1 MAEHT
6 TAVRS
11 AAPAIVP
18 PPAEDRDWVV
28 IFSGTPWANGAHR
41 QHALARELTVDHRVL
56 FVDPAGH
63 LPRWRV
69 QIQQVADGLWQCA
82 GPALLPF
89 GRHLPPVNRVNRWL
103 AARVLRRWFRRQA
116 ASVRLLW
123 LDEDLAAPVAARL
136 DASAVVYDATDL
148 DWTFTRPWNRPHL
161 RRALRSAVGAADLVL
176 ASSAALPDRMPASDP
191 APVVLA
197 NGCDPDRF
205 SPDGPVAPWLLS
217 LRRPLIGYSGAVD
230 TRAFDADLVAT
241 VARAHPEWTFVLIGP
256 STRAGR
262 APLTGLSNVELVD
275 SVRFADVPG
284 ILRACDVT
292 IIPYRV
298 GGLIDYVHPKKCY
311 EYLALGKPV
320 VATPLPALRALG
332 DTIAL
337 ADDPASFAAALADA
351 LERADAPDAAARRRE
366 VATRNSWSAR
376 GVQLRSLLAGLPR

>member
-6 TAVRS
+6 TTLQPATAAVG
-11 AAPAIVP
+11 P
-18 PPAEDRDWVV
+18 PTDDRDWVV

-41 QHALARELTVDHRVL
+41 QHALARELTVDHAVL

-69 QIQQVADGLWQCA
+69 QVRQVADGLWQCA
-82 GPALLPF
+82 APALLPF

-103 AARVLRRWFRRQA
+103 AARVLRRWFQRRE

-136 DASAVVYDATDL
+136 GASAVVYDATDL
-148 DWTFTRPWNRPHL
+148 DWTFTRPWNRRHL
-161 RRALRSAVGAADLVL
+161 RSALRSAVGAADLVL
-176 ASSAALPDRMPASDP
+176 ASSTALPERMPASDP

-230 TRAFDADLVAT
+230 TRAFDADLVAA

-262 APLTGLSNVELVD
+262 APLAGLSNVVLVD
-275 SVRFADVPG
+275 AVRFADVPG

-337 ADDPASFAAALADA
+337 AADPPSFASALADA
-351 LERADAPDAAARRRE
+351 LNRGGAPDDAARRRE

>member
-1 MAEHT
+1 MAENT
-6 TAVRS
+6 TALRP
-11 AAPAIVP
+11 AAETVD
-18 PPAEDRDWVV
+18 PPADDRSWVV
-28 IFSGTPWANGAHR
+28 VFSGTPWANGAHR

-56 FVDPAGH
+56 FVDPSGH
-63 LPRWRV
+63 RPRWRV
-69 QIQQVADGLWQCA
+69 RIRQVADDLWQCA

-103 AARVLRRWFRRQA
+103 AARLLRRWFRRRSA
-116 ASVRLLW
+116 TVRLLW

-148 DWTFTRPWNRPHL
+148 DWTFTRPWNRRHL
-161 RRALRSAVGAADLVL
+161 RRALRTAVGAADLVL
-176 ASSAALPDRMPASDP
+176 ASSSALPERMPACDP

-205 SPDGPVAPWLLS
+205 APDGPVAPWLLG

-230 TRAFDADLVAT
+230 TRAFDAELVAA

-262 APLTGLSNVELVD
+262 APLAGLSNVVLVD
-275 SVRFADVPG
+275 AVRFADVPG

-320 VATPLPALRALG
+320 VATPLPALRALA

-337 ADDPASFAAALADA
+337 AGDPASFAASLADA
-351 LERADAPDAAARRRE
+351 LEGAGAPEDAARRRQ
-366 VATRNSWSAR
+366 VATRNSWAAR

>member
-6 TAVRS
+6 TTPQPTAV
-11 AAPAIVP
+11 AVVP
-18 PPAEDRDWVV
+18 PADERDWVV
-28 IFSGTPWANGAHR
+28 VFSGTPWANGAHR

-69 QIQQVADGLWQCA
+69 QIRQVADGLWQCA

-116 ASVRLLW
+116 ACVRLLW

-148 DWTFTRPWNRPHL
+148 DWTFTRPWNRRHL

-176 ASSAALPDRMPASDP
+176 ASSTALPDRMPASDP

-205 SPDGPVAPWLLS
+205 SPDGPVAPWLLG
-217 LRRPLIGYSGAVD
+217 LRRPLIGYSGAID
-230 TRAFDADLVAT
+230 TRAFDADLVAA

-262 APLTGLSNVELVD
+262 APLVGLSNVVLVD
-275 SVRFADVPG
+275 AVRFADVPA

-292 IIPYRV
+292 VIPYRV

-320 VATPLPALRALG
+320 VATPLPALRPLAG
-332 DTIAL
+332 TIAL
-337 ADDPASFAAALADA
+337 AADPPTFAAALADA
-351 LERADAPDAAARRRE
+351 LDHAGAPDDAARRRE
-366 VATRNSWSAR
+366 VATRNSWSVR

>member
-6 TAVRS
+6 TTLQP
-11 AAPAIVP
+11 AAPAVVP
-18 PPAEDRDWVV
+18 PAGRDWVV
-28 IFSGTPWANGAHR
+28 VFSGTPWANGAHR

-69 QIQQVADGLWQCA
+69 GIRQVAADLWQCA

-89 GRHLPPVNRVNRWL
+89 GRHLPPVNRANRWL
-103 AARVLRRWFRRQA
+103 AALLLRRWFRRQA
-116 ASVRLLW
+116 ATVRLLW

-148 DWTFTRPWNRPHL
+148 DWTFTRPWNRWHL
-161 RRALRSAVGAADLVL
+161 RRALRRAVDAADLVL
-176 ASSAALPDRMPASDP
+176 ASSSALPDRMPPTDP

-205 SPDGPVAPWLLS
+205 SPDGPVAPWLLG
-217 LRRPLIGYSGAVD
+217 LRRPVIGYSGAVD
-230 TRAFDADLVAT
+230 TRAFDAELVAT
-241 VARAHPEWTFVLIGP
+241 VARAHPEWTFLLIGP

-262 APLTGLSNVELVD
+262 APLAGLSNVELLD
-275 SVRFADVPG
+275 AVRFADVPG
-284 ILRACDVT
+284 ILRACDAT

-298 GGLIDYVHPKKCY
+298 GGLVDYVHPKKCY

-320 VATPLPALRALG
+320 VATPLPALRALAG
-332 DTIAL
+332 TITL
-337 ADDPASFAAALADA
+337 AADPASFGAALADA
-351 LERADAPDAAARRRE
+351 LGRPDWPHDVARRRA

>member
-1 MAEHT
+1 MAEQT
-6 TAVRS
+6 IERP
-11 AAPAIVP
+11 AAPTVVA
-18 PPAEDRDWVV
+18 PADDRDWVV

-69 QIQQVADGLWQCA
+69 EIRQVADGLWQCA
-82 GPALLPF
+82 GPALLPL
-89 GRHLPPVNRVNRWL
+89 GRHLPPVNRANRWL
-103 AARVLRRWFRRQA
+103 AARLLRRWFRRQA
-116 ASVRLLW
+116 ASLRLLW
-123 LDEDLAAPVAARL
+123 LDEDLAAPVADRL

-148 DWTFTRPWNRPHL
+148 DWTFTRRWNRGHL

-176 ASSAALPDRMPASDP
+176 ASSTALPERMPASDP

-205 SPDGPVAPWLLS
+205 SPDGPVAPWLLG
-217 LRRPLIGYSGAVD
+217 LRRPLIGYSGTVD
-230 TRAFDADLVAT
+230 TRAFDADLVAA
-241 VARAHPEWTFVLIGP
+241 VARAHPEWTFLLIGP

-262 APLTGLSNVELVD
+262 APLAGLSNVQLVD
-275 SVRFADVPG
+275 AVRFADVPS

-320 VATPLPALRALG
+320 VATPLPALQALA

-337 ADDPASFAAALADA
+337 AADPTSFGAALADA
-351 LERADAPDAAARRRE
+351 LERADAPDEAARRHE
-366 VATRNSWSAR
+366 VAAGNSWSAR

>member
-6 TAVRS
+6 ITLQPAAEAV
-11 AAPAIVP
+11 A
-18 PPAEDRDWVV
+18 PPAPDRDWVV
-28 IFSGTPWANGAHR
+28 IFSGTPWANGVHR
-41 QHALARELTVDHRVL
+41 QHALARELTVDHEVL

-69 QIQQVADGLWQCA
+69 QIRQVADGLWQCA
-82 GPALLPF
+82 GPVLLPF

-123 LDEDLAAPVAARL
+123 LDEDLAAPVASRL

-148 DWTFTRPWNRPHL
+148 DWTLTRPWNRRHL

-176 ASSAALPDRMPASDP
+176 ASSTALPDRMPASDP

-205 SPDGPVAPWLLS
+205 SPDGPVAPWLLG

-230 TRAFDADLVAT
+230 TRAFDADLVAA
-241 VARAHPEWTFVLIGP
+241 VARAHPEWTFVLLGP
-256 STRAGR
+256 STRGGR
-262 APLTGLSNVELVD
+262 APLAGLSNVQLVD
-275 SVRFADVPG
+275 AVGFADVPG
-284 ILRACDVT
+284 ILRACDAT

-298 GGLIDYVHPKKCY
+298 GGLADYVHPQKCY

-320 VATPLPALRALG
+320 VATPLPALRALA

-337 ADDPASFAAALADA
+337 ATDPSSFGAALADA
-351 LERADAPDAAARRRE
+351 LERAGAPDESARRRE

-376 GVQLRSLLAGLPR
+376 GAELRSLLVGLPR

>member
-6 TAVRS
+6 TTLQPATAAV
-11 AAPAIVP
+11 VP
-18 PPAEDRDWVV
+18 PADDRDWVV

-69 QIQQVADGLWQCA
+69 QVRQVTDGLWQCA
-82 GPALLPF
+82 APTLLPF

-103 AARVLRRWFRRQA
+103 AARVLRRWFQRRA

-123 LDEDLAAPVAARL
+123 LDEDLAAPVAGGL
-136 DASAVVYDATDL
+136 GASAVVYDATDL
-148 DWTFTRPWNRPHL
+148 DWTFTRPWNRRHL

-176 ASSAALPDRMPASDP
+176 ASSSALPDRMPASDP

-262 APLTGLSNVELVD
+262 APLAGLSNVVLVD
-275 SVRFADVPG
+275 AVRFADVPG

-337 ADDPASFAAALADA
+337 AADPASFAAALADA
-351 LERADAPDAAARRRE
+351 LDRAGAPDDAARRRE

>member
-6 TAVRS
+6 STLQPAAAAV
-11 AAPAIVP
+11 VP
-18 PPAEDRDWVV
+18 PADGDRDWVV

-41 QHALARELTVDHRVL
+41 QHALARELAVDHRVL
-56 FVDPAGH
+56 FVDPTGH

-69 QIQQVADGLWQCA
+69 QVRKVADGLWQCA

-103 AARVLRRWFRRQA
+103 AARVLGRWFRRRG

-148 DWTFTRPWNRPHL
+148 DWTFTRPWNRWHL

-176 ASSAALPDRMPASDP
+176 ASSTALPDRMPTSDP

-205 SPDGPVAPWLLS
+205 SPDGPVAPWLLG

-230 TRAFDADLVAT
+230 TRAFDADLVAS
-241 VARAHPEWTFVLIGP
+241 VARAHPEWTFVLVGP

-262 APLTGLSNVELVD
+262 APLAGLSNVVLVD
-275 SVRFADVPG
+275 AVRFADVPG

-292 IIPYRV
+292 MIPYRV

-320 VATPLPALRALG
+320 VATPLPALRSLG

-337 ADDPASFAAALADA
+337 AGDPASFAAALADA
-351 LERADAPDAAARRRE
+351 LDRAGAPDDAARRRE
-366 VATRNSWSAR
+366 VAARNSWSAR

>member
-1 MAEHT
+1 MAEQT
-6 TAVRS
+6 TLHAESPVL
-11 AAPAIVP
+11 APPVP
-18 PPAEDRDWVV
+18 DRDWVAV
-28 IFSGTPWANGAHR
+28 FSGTPWANGAHR

-69 QIQQVADGLWQCA
+69 RIRQVADGLWQCA
-82 GPALLPF
+82 GPALLPL
-89 GRHLPPVNRVNRWL
+89 GRHLSVVNRANRWF
-103 AARVLRRWFRRQA
+103 AALLLRRWFRRQA
-116 ASVRLLW
+116 TSLRLLW
-123 LDEDLAAPVAARL
+123 LDEDLAAPVAGRL

-148 DWTFTRPWNRPHL
+148 DWTFTRRWNRRHL

-176 ASSAALPDRMPASDP
+176 ASSTALPERMPTSDP
-191 APVVLA
+191 APVVLP

-205 SPDGPVAPWLLS
+205 SPDGPVAPWLLG

-230 TRAFDADLVAT
+230 TRAFDADLVAA
-241 VARAHPEWTFVLIGP
+241 VARAHPEWTFLLVGP

-262 APLTGLSNVELVD
+262 APLAGLSNVQLVD
-275 SVRFADVPG
+275 AVGFADVPA

-320 VATPLPALRALG
+320 VATPLPALRALA

-337 ADDPASFAAALADA
+337 AADPASFAAALAEALDDA
-351 LERADAPDAAARRRE
+351 GAPDAAARRRE
-366 VATRNSWSAR
+366 VATRNSWSTR